1 MNGLTS
7 AELKPSVVMA
17 TVHLICKRF
26 REPEFSRFIYENL
39 EGFDYD
45 TYQRGDD
52 YFDRV
57 YNTLRDLQR
66 DRSPA
71 TVIQV
76 VRTVLNEAAGRPL
89 LADLVGIL
97 EAELPKEE
105 VLPPVII
112 GAVVAA
118 GGATHRRDRPDQA
131 ALAAL
136 QQSQRAPDS
145 NGWNETQAEPGTAA
159 VRTGPVLPTPRTNRQ
174 LAEPIIL
181 RCELPKG
188 QRLEQLNVRRG
199 QVEFVTAK
207 LGEDDE
213 FDDRPIELRELISE
227 KKIKDHFLE
236 FPRVMDNINGWLE
249 PERDLLFLGL
259 PYCGKTTLLRF
270 LFFALRAAGIDP
282 SWEGEAPAGPAFRS
296 GSPGG
301 SPSRGERRLFARE
314 RYKLPQLPQ
323 AKELIPFYLWPHK
336 EFFFETKEAEAAIID
351 LEKLLEK
358 LLSKSDWL
366 EPKPRAVLFIDNVH
380 EPQIFELAKQLLRK
394 QPRRWLVWG
403 AARTGELDALLKDRR
418 EKNPWKEV
426 EEAEVV
432 SDVCGL
438 AGGDEIKVLVRERL
452 RQVLKDHQEEDQEEA
467 IREALTKR
475 GDVSVRV
482 LMSMARIVYE
492 LVLSV
497 GTKSY
502 AEAIAKVPTDAEQIL
517 AHLMPNDILG
527 MSALV
532 IADFLRKPPRDLFEH
547 VLSEVANAEFG
558 DSKLSAVVLKG
569 LQATFTVDK
578 DPKQPRRVSIYV
590 PVRETIQKPGNRT
603 KTLKAQIWSA
613 VQLFLQKAATSGQA
627 EESKDL
633 SDAWDEIRQ
642 LAQEEKQPRVR
653 VDAAR
658 MAQRFAPESEK
669 HAAWYYLAEA
679 LYDKENPEW
688 EEALHCSLEALKCSG
703 VRDDTVQ
710 KALILCQTGMCYSR
724 QPKADWKQAKHCYR
738 DAAKIFRKTNQA
750 EQRADALVALAE
762 CLWYDRPQP
771 HWTRAVI
778 LCDGAL
784 KLVPSGE
791 QPPGRSIRAR
801 AFRRLA
807 ECFRFPPEPRW
818 AEAVARYK
826 DALEL
831 LTAPEDAAERLWTLY
846 DLGESLRQQPEKDW
860 DGAVTYLEQ
869 ALKSLPAG
877 QQQAERA
884 LILGRLADGLRNRPS
899 SDWARAIECYRE
911 AVKVYRALGRRTDLA
926 GAARIGRCL
935 ARATAGGSVGGRGL
949 LPGGRRTVRRP
960 RTAKGMGGEP
970 LSIGRV
976 SDRAT

>member
-1 MNGLTS
+1 MR
-7 AELKPSVVMA
+7 AELILCGVFNI
-17 TVHLICKRF
+17 LRLLG
-26 REPEFSRFIYENL
+26 RESP
-39 EGFDYD
+39 
-45 TYQRGDD
+45 
-52 YFDRV
+52 DRV
-57 YNTLRDLQR
+57 TLVARLVLEDAARKKGLD
-66 DRSPA
+66 DR
-71 TVIQV
+71 T
-76 VRTVLNEAAGRPL
+76 RR
-89 LADLVGIL
+89 LARRL

-105 VLPPVII
+105 APTPPVHAPAPPAPPAPPK
-112 GAVVAA
+112 GPAPPP
-118 GGATHRRDRPDQA
+118 DRPDQA

-136 QQSQRAPDS
+136 QQSQRARDS
-145 NGWNETQAEPGTAA
+145 NEWNETQAEPGTTA
-159 VRTGPVLPTPRTNRQ
+159 VRTGSVLPTPRTNRQ

-188 QRLEQLNVRRG
+188 QQLEQVKLERRG

-270 LFFALRAAGIDP
+270 LFFVLRAAGIDP

-314 RYKLPQLPQ
+314 GYKLPQLPQ

-336 EFFFETKEAEAAIID
+336 EFVFETEEAEAATID
-351 LEKLLEK
+351 LER
-358 LLSKSDWL
+358 LLSTSGWL
-366 EPKPRAVLFIDNVH
+366 KPKPRAVLFIDNVH

-492 LVLSV
+492 QVLPV

-532 IADFLRKPPRDLFEH
+532 IADFLKKPPRELFEH
-547 VLSEVANAEFG
+547 VLSKVANAEFG
-558 DSKLSAVVLKG
+558 DSENKLSAGVLKG

-613 VQLFLQKAATSGQA
+613 VQLFLQEAATSGQA

-658 MAQRFAPESEK
+658 MA
-669 HAAWYYLAEA
+669 H
-679 LYDKENPEW
+679 
-688 EEALHCSLEALKCSG
+688 ALHRRAKSTRLG
-703 VRDDTVQ
+703 T
-710 KALILCQTGMCYSR
+710 IW
-724 QPKADWKQAKHCYR
+724 PKPYMTKR
-738 DAAKIFRKTNQA
+738 
-750 EQRADALVALAE
+750 
-762 CLWYDRPQP
+762 
-771 HWTRAVI
+771 
-778 LCDGAL
+778 
-784 KLVPSGE
+784 
-791 QPPGRSIRAR
+791 IRNG
-801 AFRRLA
+801 RRLSI
-807 ECFRFPPEPRW
+807 
-818 AEAVARYK
+818 V
-826 DALEL
+826 L
-831 LTAPEDAAERLWTLY
+831 
-846 DLGESLRQQPEKDW
+846 S
-860 DGAVTYLEQ
+860 
-869 ALKSLPAG
+869 
-877 QQQAERA
+877 
-884 LILGRLADGLRNRPS
+884 
-899 SDWARAIECYRE
+899 
-911 AVKVYRALGRRTDLA
+911 RR
-926 GAARIGRCL
+926 
-935 ARATAGGSVGGRGL
+935 
-949 LPGGRRTVRRP
+949 
-960 RTAKGMGGEP
+960 
-970 LSIGRV
+970 
-976 SDRAT
+976 